1 MDQKTDDSAEWHHT
15 PEKELACVVLHA
27 GEMSDVTLLKDY
39 LQVVVLFFNIG
50 TVE

>member
-1 MDQKTDDSAEWHHT
+1 MTQKTGDDTEMHHT

-39 LQVVVLFFNIG
+39 LQVFIQ
-50 TVE
+50 